1 MAHYKLDQA
10 KVELQEY
17 ILKLKAELQALKSI
31 EIVTKKDGTEF
42 ANLLKNFKVNNED
55 ARLSLEDKEI
65 TLHYATETRKFHRFI
80 FYTYNKD
87 FSNKSISEIKTDFDK
102 RSEQVQ
108 SYLSNAERKFSEWD
122 IKVKEVEAIYEKFIY
137 EIQRVDA
144 SPFITKTM
152 IDIHSVKL
160 M

>member
-65 TLHYATETRKFHRFI
+65 TLWFRTETSKFYRFI

-87 FSNKSISEIKTDFDK
+87 FSNKTIAEIKNDFDK
-102 RSEQVQ
+102 KANYIQ
-108 SYLSNAERKFSEWD
+108 SNLTEAEKEFSEWD
-122 IKVKEVEAIYEKFIY
+122 IKAKQVEDIYERFIN
-137 EIQRVDA
+137 EIKNTEA
-144 SPFITKTM
+144 STYITKTM
-152 IDIHSVKL
+152 IDINSL
-160 M
+160 NLI

>member
-87 FSNKSISEIKTDFDK
+87 FSNKSISEIKNDFDK
-102 RSEQVQ
+102 KADYIQ
-108 SYLSNAERKFSEWD
+108 SNLTEAEKELLEWD
-122 IKVKEVEAIYEKFIY
+122 IKAKQVEDIYERFIN
-137 EIQRVDA
+137 EIKNTEA
-144 SPFITKTM
+144 STYITKTM